1 MKKKLLILFL
11 ICIVSNFL
19 FSVNSENIENEIE
32 NFLDSQFVNLYEYK
46 NFIFLKENYFLQM
59 NQLKNKWMPN
69 ISFSSS
75 SSYGYNPLE
84 EENYIPGFYYNSSL
98 SLSQKIP
105 LGIMFNADLFSFS
118 GNLQNQEI
126 LHQFDY
132 IGKLEFSIPLMNYL
146 FGFTDSLVYL
156 DKYENNNFSNYVNL
170 YLNLN
175 KQKLYNL
182 LSEYIGNYLFHL
194 SMIEFFQKKERML
207 LDYQKD
213 IEDLFSSGQISFSE
227 IISVKK
233 QLIELRNSFNNEIQE
248 LNFVKNNLENLGCD
262 VSKINFDLYKW
273 LSHCKSLDEK
283 KYLNFSEYDFEF
295 YQLQQQWI
303 NTIKSYTNN
312 FPNLN
317 FSLTTTP
324 LGINK
329 SYLQESSSVLES
341 FSYYWGTV
349 DSCKINLSLSIKFSL
364 MEYDDIYINKKIFE
378 NEKKRFELNLTSLSN
393 RREKEIDKRRKDLA
407 YYFNQTENSYQ
418 IFLQEKAMLSSYEQ
432 MYKNGTINKY
442 DYFNSKFY
450 VEELYLDYVKKYF
463 NYINFILSCY

>member
-1 MKKKLLILFL
+1 MKKSLLILFL

-19 FSVNSENIENEIE
+19 FSINSENIENEVE
-32 NFLDSQFVNLYEYK
+32 NFLNSQFVNLYEYK

-84 EENYIPGFYYNSSL
+84 EENFIHGFNYTSSL
-98 SLSQKIP
+98 NFSQKIP
-105 LGIMFNADLFSFS
+105 LGIILNADLFSFS
-118 GNLQNQEI
+118 GNLKSQEF

-132 IGKLEFSIPLMNYL
+132 IGRVEFSIPLMNYL
-146 FGFTDSLVYL
+146 FGFADSLVYV

-170 YLNLN
+170 YLKLN

-182 LSEYIGNYLFHL
+182 LSEYIGEYLFHL

-213 IEDLFSSGQISFSE
+213 NADLFSSGQISFSE

-248 LNFVKNNLENLGCD
+248 LNFVKNNLESLGCD
-262 VSKINFDLYKW
+262 VSNLNFDLSKW
-273 LSHCKSLDEK
+273 IVYCKSLEK
-283 KYLNFSEYDFEF
+283 DSCLNFSEYDFEF

-303 NTIKSYTNN
+303 NTIKSYTSI

-324 LGINK
+324 LGKNK

-341 FSYYWGTV
+341 FSYYWGTI
-349 DSCKINLSLSIKFSL
+349 DSCKINLSLSMKFSL

-378 NEKKRFELNLTSLSN
+378 NEKKRLELNLNSLSK
-393 RREKEIDKRRKDLA
+393 RREKEIDKRKKDLE
-407 YYFNQTENSYQ
+407 YYSNQTENSYQ
-418 IFLQEKAMLSSYEQ
+418 LFLQEKEVSKSYEQ
-432 MYKNGTINKY
+432 MYQNNYINKY
-442 DYFNSKFY
+442 DYLNVQFY
-450 VEELYLDYVKKYF
+450 VEQLYLDYIRKYLD
-463 NYINFILSCY
+463 YVNFILSCY